1 MRAAQQEEF
10 DKFLKPTERAY
21 EQIKRLGFCSVVGD
35 WQATLAAVAVP
46 LSTAYNGVHLAF
58 NLTVAT
64 YAVTDAELQ
73 KDLGPRLVHLV
84 RSVERALGLTV

>member
-1 MRAAQQEEF
+1 M
-10 DKFLKPTERAY
+10 
-21 EQIKRLGFCSVVGD
+21 VGD

-64 YAVTDAELQ
+64 YAVTETDLQ
-73 KDLGPRLVHLV
+73 KNLVPRLVHLV
-84 RSVERALGLTV
+84 RSVERALGLGV